1 MKTGIFKL
9 VTEVYVKTPNAS
21 QLDAKSLLMNSF
33 KRAKHEQIWYVFE
46 GSFKVSKRVVS
57 SYTATEYK
65 MSVQYIA
72 CWFIVNNSV
81 GLQKDF
87 KKRTEDSRE
96 SWYKSQQRPL
106 TNKTISCPL
115 THLELHN
122 HVIKIYTN
130 ICTIQRHQTFV
141 QRSPGFGF
149 DVRVSFC
156 HLTFT
161 YKNHVKIH

>member
-1 MKTGIFKL
+1 M
-9 VTEVYVKTPNAS
+9 YVKILNAS

-33 KRAKHEQIWYVFE
+33 KRAKHEQILYVFE

-81 GLQKDF
+81 RLQKDF

-96 SWYKSQQRPL
+96 SWYKSQQWPL
-106 TNKTISCPL
+106 TNKTINLKTPFL
-115 THLELHN
+115 
-122 HVIKIYTN
+122 
-130 ICTIQRHQTFV
+130 
-141 QRSPGFGF
+141 
-149 DVRVSFC
+149 
-156 HLTFT
+156 
-161 YKNHVKIH
+161 